1 MLRVL
6 KFHFDNEDV
15 SEPVHYGPVLLWQ
28 IGDIGCDPGYLV
40 KDHEQYCYEITCVV
54 GGCGTISSGGAEYPI
69 RKGQLYLN
77 RPGEIHRIRSDL
89 MDPIRYFYLGFDFD
103 RAHMN
108 PMWTAIKTSFDACE
122 HPLVEDLFDI
132 NASFSAAFNEMM
144 TKDDVAQEL
153 IRGSIYQILLQSH
166 RAFNR
171 KKPQRYISGLSTE
184 QASQL
189 VYSIINYID
198 ANVCAIEY
206 LHDISNQVGYSYTY
220 ISRLFTKVVG
230 KSLQAYYN
238 EKRFDKAV
246 SLLKMGMQSKDIANL
261 LKYKTLNSFSKAFS
275 NHFGMSPSEY
285 RDMLKKQ
292 EAEAHTSELP

>member
-1 MLRVL
+1 MLRGL
-6 KFHFDNEDV
+6 KFHFDNEYV

-40 KDHEQYCYEITCVV
+40 KDH
-54 GGCGTISSGGAEYPI
+54 
-69 RKGQLYLN
+69 GQLYLN

-206 LHDISNQVGYSYTY
+206 LHDISNQVGYSYTH
-220 ISRLFTKVVG
+220 ISRPFTKVVG

>member
-1 MLRVL
+1 MLRGL
-6 KFHFDNEDV
+6 KFHFDNEYV

-132 NASFSAAFNEMM
+132 NASFSAAFN
-144 TKDDVAQEL
+144 
-153 IRGSIYQILLQSH
+153 
-166 RAFNR
+166 
-171 KKPQRYISGLSTE
+171 
-184 QASQL
+184 
-189 VYSIINYID
+189 
-198 ANVCAIEY
+198 
-206 LHDISNQVGYSYTY
+206 
-220 ISRLFTKVVG
+220 
-230 KSLQAYYN
+230 
-238 EKRFDKAV
+238 
-246 SLLKMGMQSKDIANL
+246 
-261 LKYKTLNSFSKAFS
+261 
-275 NHFGMSPSEY
+275 
-285 RDMLKKQ
+285 DM
-292 EAEAHTSELP
+292 P

>member
-1 MLRVL
+1 MLRGL
-6 KFHFDNEDV
+6 KFHFDNEYV

-206 LHDISNQVGYSYTY
+206 LYLPPFHQGRGQIPAGVLQRKTLRQGGQPAQDGDAEQGYREPAE
-220 ISRLFTKVVG
+220 IQNAEQFQQ
-230 KSLQAYYN
+230 SLQQSFRHVPLRVSGYAQKAGSRGAY
-238 EKRFDKAV
+238 E
-246 SLLKMGMQSKDIANL
+246 
-261 LKYKTLNSFSKAFS
+261 
-275 NHFGMSPSEY
+275 
-285 RDMLKKQ
+285 
-292 EAEAHTSELP
+292 

>member
-1 MLRVL
+1 MLRGL
-6 KFHFDNEDV
+6 KFHFDNEYV

-144 TKDDVAQEL
+144 IKDDVAQEL

-220 ISRLFTKVVG
+220 ISPPFHQGRGQIPAGVLQRKTLRQGGQPAQDGDAEQGYREPAEIQNAEQFQQ
-230 KSLQAYYN
+230 SLQQSF
-238 EKRFDKAV
+238 RHV
-246 SLLKMGMQSKDIANL
+246 SLRVSGYAQ
-261 LKYKTLNSFSKAFS
+261 KAGS
-275 NHFGMSPSEY
+275 RGAYE
-285 RDMLKKQ
+285 
-292 EAEAHTSELP
+292 